1 MPEKPAF
8 DAENTYDSG
17 MRVFSYIIG
26 GIVAWGL
33 IGLFLDNLFETQ
45 WLVLVGVLF
54 GAVGGFYL
62 TKVHGLTGSNPAKA
76 SVGHPAH
83 DREEAEQ

>member
-1 MPEKPAF
+1 MPEKSDF
-8 DAENTYDSG
+8 DTENTYDSG

-33 IGLFLDNLFETQ
+33 IGWLLDNLFETQ

-54 GAVGGFYL
+54 GAVAAFYL
-62 TKVHGLTGSNPAKA
+62 TKVHGLTGSKSAKA
-76 SVGHPAH
+76 SDGHPAQN
-83 DREEAEQ
+83 REEAEQ